1 MDTLRPDTFKRKDV
15 EKQLRE
21 LSSFRNDVW
30 KHSGEFENMRT
41 LGESF
46 LSACDVDKDIV
57 KQEVAAVKARWD
69 KLNNG
74 NKLLLRLR
82 RNLFFWYICLYGFFF
97 QFFFNK
103 FQIVHRNSF
112 RKSVNFML
120 IDILISM
127 IRILNIK
134 VGKLIKIR
142 IWFINF

>member
-82 RNLFFWYICLYGFFF
+82 RNLFFWFICLYGFFF
-97 QFFFNK
+97 PIFF
-103 FQIVHRNSF
+103 
-112 RKSVNFML
+112 
-120 IDILISM
+120 
-127 IRILNIK
+127 
-134 VGKLIKIR
+134 
-142 IWFINF
+142 